1 MEAQANDI
9 FDSLPF
15 SELGR
20 IRLFL
25 TNETPKIELYSD
37 EVWPSATL
45 LFKWLFRVAVWGM
58 HF

>member
-1 MEAQANDI
+1 M

-37 EVWPSATL
+37 EV
-45 LFKWLFRVAVWGM
+45 
-58 HF
+58 